1 MDPSGR
7 DLGTAQSFRE
17 VVKEEIARLEAS
29 LSQITKPRKGFI
41 VGYIVAIALL
51 AIAIPLIYY
60 RPNALLMWLIAA
72 FFLYMFSYVVFFLPT
87 SRRAGQKK
95 VRKAKKDPNAP
106 KKSFKGPLQYLFKKK
121 RRFAFEMGTTMFLV
135 GMVPLT
141 LSFYI
146 IFGIGL
152 VFTIYFTF
160 IQDVFSQSEASWVIV
175 QILVIMVYFVL
186 ILLVTPQ
193 SQGYTKISRSFRRRI
208 TAARSKGRVALTIVL
223 AIIGLIVAV
232 ISIVGIVSI
241 LVPGTT
247 FSKLVTYFTENG
259 DYNLGLLLLAL
270 ILVFIIMRH
279 FQAVGSRRMAKN
291 LVRDKLMELKE
302 DVLGPLDG
310 MIAQATASQ
319 DKVPD
324 EAKFEKLK
332 EKYYENAIYQL
343 FESNFFGYSPIY
355 LVVPRM
361 DYVLDE
367 KILFYVGNPKK

>member
-7 DLGTAQSFRE
+7 DLSTAQSFRE
-17 VVKEEIARLEAS
+17 VVKEEIVRLECS

-41 VGYIVAIALL
+41 IGYIIAIALL
-51 AIAIPLIYY
+51 AMAIPLIYY
-60 RPNALLMWLIAA
+60 KPNALLMWLIVA
-72 FFLYMFSYVVFFLPT
+72 FLLYMFSYLVFFLPT

-95 VRKAKKDPNAP
+95 AKKDPNAP
-106 KKSFKGPLQYLFKKK
+106 KKSVKGPLQYLFKKK
-121 RRFAFEMGTTMFLV
+121 RRFAFEAGTTMFLV

-152 VFTIYFTF
+152 VFTIYFSF
-160 IQDVFSQSEASWVIV
+160 VKDVFPQSGATWVIA

-186 ILLVTPQ
+186 ILLVSPQ
-193 SQGYTKISRSFRRRI
+193 SQGFTKISRSFRRRI
-208 TAARSKGRVALTIVL
+208 TAARSKGKVALTIIL

-232 ISIVGIVSI
+232 ISIIGIVSI

-259 DYNLGLLLLAL
+259 DYNLGLLLLTL

-279 FQAVGSRRMAKN
+279 FQAVGSRRMAAD
-291 LVRDKLMELKE
+291 LVRDKLMELKD
-302 DVLGPLDG
+302 DVLGPLDS
-310 MIAQATASQ
+310 MIAQAGAAPG
-319 DKVPD
+319 KVLD

-332 EKYYENAIYQL
+332 EKYYDNAIYQL

-361 DYVLDE
+361 DYLLDE
-367 KILFYVGNPKK
+367 KILFYVGNPIK